1 MRSRPIKKKYRS
13 KVLGAVHETV
23 RGLHRLGLVDQQT
36 MREFDSSCLT
46 PVETLSPRQIAQ
58 LRKREGASQAV
69 FASYLNVTTGLVSKW
84 ERGEKHPQGPSLK
97 LLALVQKR
105 GLEAIA

>member
-1 MRSRPIKKKYRS
+1 MSKKKYRS
-13 KVLGAVHETV
+13 KALGALHEAMAD
-23 RGLHRLGLVDQQT
+23 LHRAGMLDTKT
-36 MREFDSSCLT
+36 MREFDGTCLT
-46 PVETLSPRQIAQ
+46 VVEPLSPRQIAAV
-58 LRKREGASQAV
+58 RRRAGVSQAV

-97 LLALVQKR
+97 LLALVQKK